1 MQILK
6 QDVVDLVDELP
17 EKFDMEE
24 FMYKLH
30 LLDKVTKGQNDMQK
44 GDFIS
49 ADALRREIRKW

>member
-17 EKFDMEE
+17 ERFDMEE

-30 LLDKVTKGQNDMQK
+30 VLDKVTKGQNDIKK

-49 ADALRREIRKW
+49 ADELRREIRKW

>member
-17 EKFDMEE
+17 ERFDMEE

-30 LLDKVTKGQNDMQK
+30 VLDKVTKGQNDIKK

-49 ADALRREIRKW
+49 ADELRREIRK